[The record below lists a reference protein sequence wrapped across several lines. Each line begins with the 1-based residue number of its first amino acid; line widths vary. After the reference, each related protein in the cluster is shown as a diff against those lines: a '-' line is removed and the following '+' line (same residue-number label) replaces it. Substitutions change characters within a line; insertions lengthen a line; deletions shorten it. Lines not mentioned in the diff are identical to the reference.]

1 MLVRNTFIDH
11 PVEHL
16 DSLEGFLHERQAFSC
31 PVSRV
36 SEPGSG
42 IEGVP
47 HLPPK
52 AVSESAHDT
61 HEKSTAAPQASEQH
75 SQEAEESD
83 CSTVDTGSIRN
94 LPHTPEM
101 EPAQPFQMMSLSGL
115 LSAASSEVPDPH
127 STSASSS
134 SQYFPV
140 QGYTPFGALSCA
152 RPPSVP
158 APPSAPAPL
167 VPPRVTP
174 QAPAHAA
181 QAPPQVLRLQD
192 ALGEPD
198 TQNAQEVHH
207 AVAVAA
213 AQAVTASHEEQ
224 VAAANAFASASGLSL
239 QKEPMPTELPS
250 AGSGGHHL
258 GQCRPCA
265 FWTTKGCS
273 SGKDCQFCH
282 LCAPGEK
289 KRRQKAKRAFF
300 GALAEMQ
307 RCFSSA
313 D

>member
-1 MLVRNTFIDH
+1 MGYASTGDSQAAVLQCT
-11 PVEHL
+11 HL
-16 DSLEGFLHERQAFSC
+16 AQ
-31 PVSRV
+31 
-36 SEPGSG
+36 
-42 IEGVP
+42 
-47 HLPPK
+47 
-52 AVSESAHDT
+52 
-61 HEKSTAAPQASEQH
+61 
-75 SQEAEESD
+75 ESD

-250 AGSGGHHL
+250 AGSG
-258 GQCRPCA
+258 
-265 FWTTKGCS
+265 
-273 SGKDCQFCH
+273 
-282 LCAPGEK
+282 EK